1 MCQPLFRKT
10 GFKING
16 PFMNIDDYIL
26 ERLRADAAHT
36 IAVANCEE
44 AIQHAGV
51 RGRLREILIANL
63 LAPWLPPFCKCVTGM
78 IIEAE
83 NKPRKSTQDDILV
96 IDPSIAPPILAN
108 PDGPDG
114 IFLLNSVL
122 LRIEVKSQI
131 SKQGLREFVNAS
143 SEIIKM
149 QFRKQP
155 GCETKFTHPYSIL
168 VAFKSD
174 SQSDEWDYEYDRFR
188 EVLKEVGYP
197 PALSGFVS
205 AICVVDKG
213 FWFLGGDK
221 LNRSWRRFVSFKQ
234 DGEVGRNDDRLA
246 CLVAQ
251 ASDVAYLAHAE
262 RQGRD
267 PSQGLEAGIGQFI
280 SPRITFPLLET
291 N

>member
-1 MCQPLFRKT
+1 MAVEF
-10 GFKING
+10 GHV
-16 PFMNIDDYIL
+16 NIDDYIL

-44 AIQHAGV
+44 AIQHAGF
-51 RGRLREILIANL
+51 RGRLREILVANL

-114 IFLLNSVL
+114 VFLLNSVL
-122 LRIEVKSQI
+122 LRIEVKSQLTRE
-131 SKQGLREFVNAS
+131 GLREFVNAS

-149 QFRKQP
+149 KFSKQS
-155 GCETKFTHPYSIL
+155 GCKTKFTHPYSIL

-174 SQSDEWDYEYDRFR
+174 SSSDEWDYEYNRFR
-188 EVLKEVGYP
+188 EVLKEADYP
-197 PALSGFVS
+197 HALLGFVS

-221 LNRSWRRFVSFKQ
+221 QNRSWCRFVSFKV
-234 DGEVGRNDDRLA
+234 DDDVDRKEDRLA
-246 CLVAQ
+246 YLVAK
-251 ASDVAYLAHAE
+251 ASDIAYQAHAE

-267 PSQGLEAGIGQFI
+267 PSQALEAGIGQFI
-280 SPRITFPLLET
+280 LAKRIFPLLEG